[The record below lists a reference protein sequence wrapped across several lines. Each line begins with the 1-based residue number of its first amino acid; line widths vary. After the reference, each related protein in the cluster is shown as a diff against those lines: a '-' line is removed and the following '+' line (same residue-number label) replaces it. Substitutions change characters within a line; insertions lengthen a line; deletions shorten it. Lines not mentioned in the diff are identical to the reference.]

1 MKLLFMTFLTIWT
14 MKILPYSLIILRH
27 LKAKQHAEIKEKTI
41 DEILSFKHQKME
53 ELKAEIEE
61 LEEQKT
67 QDDLGENVFPANPEV
82 LQEDYNSDYIDKF
95 LEYEDNSKIQEQDDE
110 EATITIDEE
119 SVNTDNIEIK
129 DDKLKVDDEG
139 CNGPE
144 YDDFMVSSV
153 PRNTD
158 PREKTGG
165 EQFRCSHRS
174 SCGADNESC
183 HQRRQTRT
191 FTETPR

>member
-1 MKLLFMTFLTIWT
+1 MDHEDIT
-14 MKILPYSLIILRH
+14 MEP
-27 LKAKQHAEIKEKTI
+27 AEIKGKTI

-53 ELKAEIEE
+53 ELKADIEE

-67 QDDLGENVFPANPEV
+67 QDDLGENVFPANPEA

-129 DDKLKVDDEG
+129 DDKLEEDDEG

-144 YDDFMVSSV
+144 HDDSMGSHTDRRDHTTDQMQSGPRYLGNSVSSYSN
-153 PRNTD
+153 PNTIVLI
-158 PREKTGG
+158 GNA
-165 EQFRCSHRS
+165 FLL
-174 SCGADNESC
+174 
-183 HQRRQTRT
+183 
-191 FTETPR
+191 

>member
-1 MKLLFMTFLTIWT
+1 
-14 MKILPYSLIILRH
+14 
-27 LKAKQHAEIKEKTI
+27 
-41 DEILSFKHQKME
+41 ME

-129 DDKLKVDDEG
+129 DDKLEEDDEG

-144 YDDFMVSSV
+144 HDEFY
-153 PRNTD
+153 
-158 PREKTGG
+158 G
-165 EQFRCSHRS
+165 EFCPKEHRS
-174 SCGADNESC
+174 KREDWW
-183 HQRRQTRT
+183 RT
-191 FTETPR
+191 ISL